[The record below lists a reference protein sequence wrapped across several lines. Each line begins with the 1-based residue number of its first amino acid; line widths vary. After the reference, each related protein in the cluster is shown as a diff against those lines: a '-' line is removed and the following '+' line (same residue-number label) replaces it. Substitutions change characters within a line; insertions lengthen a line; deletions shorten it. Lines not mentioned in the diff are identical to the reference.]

1 MRNTLT
7 LVLALFISS
16 ACLPAEPANPPSDKN
31 HQKSADPAT
40 LQGCLHTDQ
49 SQYVLTEANGTSHAL
64 SGSAK
69 QLGRLVRHEVEVA
82 GKPGTRTVDTTVS
95 GGASSVL
102 EYAVFEVKTVKD
114 VASTCQSPA
123 H

>member
-1 MRNTLT
+1 MCNTLT

-31 HQKSADPAT
+31 QNSADPT
-40 LQGCLHTDQ
+40 TMQGCLHTDQ

-82 GKPGTRTVDTTVS
+82 GKPGTRTVDTTSS

-102 EYAVFEVKTVKD
+102 EYPVFEVKTVRD
-114 VASTCQSPA
+114 LASTCQSPA

>member
-7 LVLALFISS
+7 LALALLISS
-16 ACLPAEPANPPSDKN
+16 ACLPAEPASPASEKD
-31 HQKSADPAT
+31 QKASSLIT

-49 SQYVLTEANGTSHAL
+49 SQFILTEPNGTSHAL
-64 SGSAK
+64 SGAAK

-82 GKPGTRTVDTTVS
+82 GKPGTRTVDTTSS

-102 EYAVFEVKTVKD
+102 EYPVFEVKTVTD
-114 VASTCQSPA
+114 LASTCHSPA

>member
-7 LVLALFISS
+7 LVLALLISS
-16 ACLPAEPANPPSDKN
+16 ACLLAAPANPPSDKN
-31 HQKSADPAT
+31 HNSADPT
-40 LQGCLHTDQ
+40 IMQGCLHTDQ
-49 SQYVLTEANGTSHAL
+49 SQFILTESNGTSHAL
-64 SGSAK
+64 SGAAK

-82 GKPGTRTVDTTVS
+82 GKPGTRTVDTTSS

-102 EYAVFEVKTVKD
+102 EYPVFEVKTVRD
-114 VASTCQSPA
+114 LASTCQSPA